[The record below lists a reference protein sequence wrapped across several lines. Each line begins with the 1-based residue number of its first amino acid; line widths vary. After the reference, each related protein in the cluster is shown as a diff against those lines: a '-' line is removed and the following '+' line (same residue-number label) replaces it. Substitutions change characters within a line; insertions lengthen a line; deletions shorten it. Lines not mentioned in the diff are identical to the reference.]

1 MGETAPLRQHG
12 ESEFESPTPAHTQG
26 PVPVPAFPGAV
37 RPVPFPAGHDGSHLP
52 GGRGTAGAPV
62 LMTLHLPASVDAV
75 PRARHALRTV
85 LAGERARPG
94 ERATP
99 RGSDDEPLQVLE
111 LLVSELVT
119 NAVRHAPQS
128 TEVTVQL
135 LWRESV
141 FRLAVTDAGGPL
153 RRPGRQARAS
163 DENGR
168 GLLLVEALADS
179 WGSYP
184 VAGGKVVWCDV
195 PTA

>member
-1 MGETAPLRQHG
+1 MASVPSQAKHG
-12 ESEFESPTPAHTQG
+12 G
-26 PVPVPAFPGAV
+26 PRATSG
-37 RPVPFPAGHDGSHLP
+37 RGPAG
-52 GGRGTAGAPV
+52 TAVV
-62 LMTLHLPASVDAV
+62 LTLHLPGSVDAV
-75 PRARHALRTV
+75 PRARHALRDTV
-85 LAGERARPG
+85 AAGGGGA
-94 ERATP
+94 
-99 RGSDDEPLQVLE
+99 DECLQILE

-135 LWRESV
+135 LRGEST

-153 RRPGRQARAS
+153 RRPGRQARTC

-168 GLLLVEALADS
+168 GLLLVEALAQS

-195 PTA
+195 PTL

>member
-1 MGETAPLRQHG
+1 MGETAPLRQQG
-12 ESEFESPTPAHTQG
+12 ESEFESPTPAHSAG
-26 PVPVPAFPGAV
+26 HFPLSAIPGAA
-37 RPVPFPAGHDGSHLP
+37 RSVPPPTAADAVHVP
-52 GGRGTAGAPV
+52 GGRGASVV
-62 LMTLHLPASVDAV
+62 LSLRLPASVDAV

-85 LAGERARPG
+85 LSGEKVPSGEDAPPG
-94 ERATP
+94 E
-99 RGSDDEPLQVLE
+99 SVDEPLEILE

-135 LWRESV
+135 LYGDGV
-141 FRLAVTDAGGPL
+141 LRLAVADAGGPL
-153 RRPGRQARAS
+153 RRPGRQPRAS

-195 PTA
+195 PVP